1 MVIFAAFYV
10 LLNVNVYLC
19 GIIFAQS
26 ILNTNNNK
34 KEYEL

>member
-19 GIIFAQS
+19 GIKFAQS
-26 ILNTNNNK
+26 MLIMNNIV
-34 KEYEL
+34 

>member
-19 GIIFAQS
+19 GIIFAEYT
-26 ILNTNNNK
+26 LNTNNKN
-34 KEYEL
+34 EYEL